1 MEDIA
6 VANFAVHDYNP
17 PRLPGFQIRNLS
29 ALEFARGFTFWHYH
43 AVADT
48 PEMLAAP
55 GYFDAAQD
63 MFQPGVFNDPTAN
76 NPTKLS
82 SRSATAKIVPASLLG
97 TSPLAL
103 LGSQCS

>member
-63 MFQPGVFNDPTAN
+63 MFQPGDFIIVSGASWGITGFITAVY
-76 NPTKLS
+76 PHIVLS
-82 SRSATAKIVPASLLG
+82 PALPVPVPS
-97 TSPLAL
+97 
-103 LGSQCS
+103 